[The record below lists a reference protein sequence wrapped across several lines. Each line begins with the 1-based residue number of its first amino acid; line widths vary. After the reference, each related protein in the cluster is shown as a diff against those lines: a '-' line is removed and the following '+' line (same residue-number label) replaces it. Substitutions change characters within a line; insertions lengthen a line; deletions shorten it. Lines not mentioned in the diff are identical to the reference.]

1 MHSKKGDLK
10 AYSGKIT
17 VKFTAIIKEQGIAL
31 KDKIMLQGLDKY
43 VSVKASFSSFR

>member
-1 MHSKKGDLK
+1 MRSKKRDLK

-17 VKFTAIIKEQGIAL
+17 VKFNMMIKDQGIAL
-31 KDKIMLQGLDKY
+31 DDKIMLRGLDKY

>member
-1 MHSKKGDLK
+1 MRSKKSDLK

-17 VKFTAIIKEQGIAL
+17 GKFNMIIIEQGIAL